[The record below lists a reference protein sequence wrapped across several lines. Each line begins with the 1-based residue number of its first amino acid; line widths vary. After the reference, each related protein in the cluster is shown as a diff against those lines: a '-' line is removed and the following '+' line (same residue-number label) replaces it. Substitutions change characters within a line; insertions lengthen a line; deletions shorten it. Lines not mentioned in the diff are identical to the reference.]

1 MRRIELRVC
10 NEGQAPADSDKI
22 GKKKSAPNHYQKQ
35 MKGEKK
41 EFHNKGTLKNFKL
54 GIRFQRKP
62 RARKGRKHSLLEYF
76 QYYLKFKICLRQSM
90 YFA

>member
-1 MRRIELRVC
+1 MMKEIEAIK
-10 NEGQAPADSDKI
+10 Q
-22 GKKKSAPNHYQKQ
+22 GKKECAKPLSKADERGKN
-35 MKGEKK
+35 KK